1 MTNALLMLSEGA
13 AGEAG
18 ATGVM
23 DSVMNKTGSF
33 LGLVTEIGNT
43 CANNEICLAFL
54 TVTFI
59 GLGVRLLRKI
69 IGAFGRGR

>member
-1 MTNALLMLSEGA
+1 MNTALLTLSEGA
-13 AGEAG
+13 VGEAG
-18 ATGVM
+18 TGVM
-23 DSVMNKTGSF
+23 DSVMGKTDDV
-33 LGLVTEIGNT
+33 LNLVTNIGNT

>member
-1 MTNALLMLSEGA
+1 MNTALLMLSEGA
-13 AGEAG
+13 VGEAG
-18 ATGVM
+18 TGVM

-33 LGLVTEIGNT
+33 LDLVTNIGNT
-43 CANNEICLAFL
+43 CANNDICLSFL

>member
-1 MTNALLMLSEGA
+1 MNTALVMLSEGA
-13 AGEAG
+13 AGEA